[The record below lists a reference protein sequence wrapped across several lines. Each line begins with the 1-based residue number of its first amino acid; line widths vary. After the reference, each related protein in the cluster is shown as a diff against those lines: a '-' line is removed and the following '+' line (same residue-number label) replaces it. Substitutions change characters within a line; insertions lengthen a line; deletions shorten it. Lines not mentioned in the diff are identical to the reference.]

1 MACVAGISAFTAGIK
16 LEPTTRDVS
25 SNKKVVARTAK
36 RTKSCIAETPRVSRR
51 TGPRRECVRR
61 RAEGGVDGLRFNDL
75 VDVQRSLMRRVSTA
89 ANCSYRGDPSTLVR
103 ELTR

>member
-1 MACVAGISAFTAGIK
+1 MMFIAPVLVMVALVSLIDAMVCVAGISAFTSGIK

-51 TGPRRECVRR
+51 TGPRRKCLSR
-61 RAEGGVDGLRFNDL
+61 RAE
-75 VDVQRSLMRRVSTA
+75 
-89 ANCSYRGDPSTLVR
+89 
-103 ELTR
+103 